1 MQFVVVSGRSG
12 SGKSTALQ
20 LLEDCGYT
28 CIDNLPVSLLPALI
42 TQMKS
47 VDNGKLFLAVGIDA
61 RNIGGDLSRY
71 PSIIQACQLEASQFT
86 TIFLDASNTVL
97 LKRFSETRR
106 KHPLSNDKTGLQQA
120 IDSER
125 AILEPV
131 AALADITLDTSTL
144 TLHELRSVIRK
155 KVVGEDS
162 KSAALSF
169 ESFGFKYGMP
179 VDADFVFD
187 VRCLPNPFWKPEL
200 RGFTGLEEPV
210 QAFLSEQPEVMAM
223 ADDIAAYLSKW
234 LPSFQANNR
243 SYLTV
248 AIGCTGGMHRSVF
261 LAEHLTKVF
270 KNTYGNVQ
278 VRHRQLAGQAQPIAH
293 LVAKQ

>member
-42 TQMKS
+42 SQMKAS
-47 VDNGKLFLAVGIDA
+47 DKGHLQLAVGIDA

-71 PSIIQACQLEASQFT
+71 PSIIKACDLAPSQFT
-86 TIFLDASNTVL
+86 TLFLDASNSVL

-106 KHPLSNDKTGLQQA
+106 KHPLSDNTVGLKQA
-120 IDSER
+120 IDNER
-125 AILEPV
+125 SILEPV
-131 AALADITLDTSTL
+131 ASLADFTLDTSTL

-155 KVVGEDS
+155 KIVGETS
-162 KSAALSF
+162 NTAALSF

-179 VDADFVFD
+179 IDADFVFD

-200 RGFTGLEEPV
+200 RGHTGLEAPV
-210 QAFLSEQPEVMAM
+210 QAFLSEQPEVMSM
-223 ADDIAAYLSKW
+223 IDDIAAFISKW
-234 LPSFQANNR
+234 LPAFEANNR
-243 SYLTV
+243 SYFTV

-261 LAEHLTKVF
+261 ITEQLIKIF
-270 KNTYGNVQ
+270 KTSYPNVQ
-278 VRHRQLAGQAQPIAH
+278 ARHRQLTGQAQPITH
-293 LVAKQ
+293 

>member
-1 MQFVVVSGRSG
+1 MQFIVVSGRSG

-42 TQMKS
+42 GQMKAA
-47 VDNGKLFLAVGIDA
+47 DKGDLKLAVGIDA

-71 PSIIQACQLEASQFT
+71 PSIIKACNLEPSQFT

-106 KHPLSNDKTGLQQA
+106 KHPLSDDTVGLKQA
-120 IDSER
+120 IDNER
-125 AILEPV
+125 SILEPV
-131 AALADITLDTSTL
+131 ANLADVTLDTSTL

-155 KVVGEDS
+155 KIVGETRNT
-162 KSAALSF
+162 AALSF

-200 RGFTGLEEPV
+200 RSHTGLEAPV
-210 QAFLSEQPEVMAM
+210 QAFLAEQPEVMSM
-223 ADDIAAYLSKW
+223 IDDIATFINKW
-234 LPSFQANNR
+234 LPAFQANNR
-243 SYLTV
+243 SYFTV

-261 LAEHLTKVF
+261 ITEQLTRLF
-270 KNTYGNVQ
+270 KSHYPNVQ
-278 VRHRQLAGQAQPIAH
+278 VRHRQLTGQAQPIH
-293 LVAKQ
+293 

>member
-12 SGKSTALQ
+12 SGKTTALQ
-20 LLEDCGYT
+20 LLEDCGFT

-42 TQMKS
+42 TQMKATNNS
-47 VDNGKLFLAVGIDA
+47 KLMLAVGIDA

-71 PSIIQACQLEASQFT
+71 PSIIKACDLEPAKCT
-86 TIFLDASNTVL
+86 TLYLDASNATL

-106 KHPLSNDKTGLQQA
+106 KHPLSNDKVSLKQA
-120 IDSER
+120 IEHER
-125 AILEPV
+125 EVLEPV
-131 AALADITLDTSTL
+131 AKLADITLDTSTL

-155 KVVGEDS
+155 KIAGEQGQS
-162 KSAALSF
+162 TALCF

-200 RGFTGLEEPV
+200 RNHTGTEEPV
-210 QAFLSEQPEVMAM
+210 QDFLSSQPEVNAM
-223 ADDIAAYLSKW
+223 IEDIGQYLQKW
-234 LPSFQANNR
+234 LPAFQANNR
-243 SYLTV
+243 SYLSV

-261 LAEHLTKVF
+261 VAERLAERF
-270 KNTYGNVQ
+270 KEQFSIVQ
-278 VRHRQLAGQAQPIAH
+278 VRHRQLAGQAQPIPHTAS
-293 LVAKQ
+293 

>member
-28 CIDNLPVSLLPALI
+28 CIDNIPVSLLPALI
-42 TQMKS
+42 TQMKNAGA
-47 VDNGKLFLAVGIDA
+47 DNLHLAVGIDA

-71 PSIIQACQLEASQFT
+71 PSIIKACNLSPNEFT
-86 TIFLDASNTVL
+86 TIYLDATNTVL

-106 KHPLSNDKTGLQQA
+106 KHPLSNEKTSLKEA
-120 IDSER
+120 IENEKS
-125 AILEPV
+125 ILEPI
-131 AALADITLDTSTL
+131 AKLADVTLDTSTL
-144 TLHELRSVIRK
+144 TLHELRSVVRK
-155 KVVGEDS
+155 KIVAEETQG
-162 KSAALSF
+162 AALSF

-200 RGFTGLEEPV
+200 RGFTGQEPEV
-210 QAFLSEQPEVMAM
+210 QKFLTEQPEVTEMIT
-223 ADDIAAYLSKW
+223 DIAAYLNKW

-261 LAEHLTKVF
+261 IAEQI
-270 KNTYGNVQ
+270 NAN
-278 VRHRQLAGQAQPIAH
+278 I
-293 LVAKQ
+293 

>member
-12 SGKSTALQ
+12 SGKTTALQ
-20 LLEDCGYT
+20 LLEDCGFT

-42 TQMKS
+42 TQMKATNNS
-47 VDNGKLFLAVGIDA
+47 KLKLAVGIDA

-71 PSIIQACQLEASQFT
+71 PSIIKACDLEPSMCT
-86 TIFLDASNTVL
+86 TIFLDASNAAL

-106 KHPLSNDKTGLQQA
+106 KHPLSNDKISLKQA
-120 IDSER
+120 IDNER
-125 AILEPV
+125 EILDPV
-131 AALADITLDTSTL
+131 AKLADITLDTSNL

-155 KVVGEDS
+155 KVAGEQGQ
-162 KSAALSF
+162 SAALSF

-179 VDADFVFD
+179 IDADFVYD

-200 RGFTGLEEPV
+200 RAHTGTEEPV
-210 QAFLSEQPEVMAM
+210 KAFLASQPEVMAM
-223 ADDIAAYLSKW
+223 IDDIANYLEKW
-234 LPSFQANNR
+234 LPAFQANNR

-261 LAEHLTKVF
+261 VAETLAERF
-270 KNTYGNVQ
+270 KDKFGIVQ
-278 VRHRQLAGQAQPIAH
+278 VRHRQLAGQAQPIPHA
-293 LVAKQ
+293 AS